1 MGWRRTV
8 LCHAVPS
15 HQGHTQLG
23 MGTRGRVL
31 PLSRGRTDGVA
42 KQLPGGGEAGTKREL
57 LGPLSLHPFRNP
69 PGVCLP
75 GHGGGYRVTH
85 RVPPAVATVPPWGCR
100 RAAGLQGANPRRR
113 QLWGYV
119 GVLPPI
125 AVTTVALPGGVRSGS
140 RLLRLPGCSRW
151 GQGRRALAGRV
162 LGTQRAGG
170 TTALPRAGA
179 TSHPALPRHLPR
191 LASPAGPVPGLAGG
205 AGGRQLPRP
214 AWPCPPGGPGPREGA
229 RTGVGGGPAPI
240 PGPFPRYDGVQRAG
254 MRRAGVG
261 HPTPGDVPP
270 SEGTPGRDTTGGGD
284 THGPVCPGAAG
295 ALGWYGGAAW
305 VRRGTGCEGVTGV

>member
-119 GVLPPI
+119 GVLPPN

-205 AGGRQLPRP
+205 TGGQAAAPTCLALPAGRPWPQGGCPHRGGGGSCTHPRP
-214 AWPCPPGGPGPREGA
+214 
-229 RTGVGGGPAPI
+229 
-240 PGPFPRYDGVQRAG
+240 FP
-254 MRRAGVG
+254 
-261 HPTPGDVPP
+261 T
-270 SEGTPGRDTTGGGD
+270 
-284 THGPVCPGAAG
+284 
-295 ALGWYGGAAW
+295 L
-305 VRRGTGCEGVTGV
+305 